1 MEESIANWVRNLPER
16 RIESLI
22 KIMTVAAYIHSKIPA
37 NIQKKLIE
45 ALVES
50 GELSLANLPTREEI
64 DWFEAEFCNK

>member
-1 MEESIANWVRNLPER
+1 MEESIANWVRNLPDR

-22 KIMTVAAYIHSKIPA
+22 KVMTVAAYIHSKIPA
-37 NIQKKLIE
+37 NIQKKLSE